1 MKELRKMYN
10 QKTKKMENFIAN
22 LSSEDR
28 IELFLIIISFT
39 EENKLGELF
48 EKAKDYLDVMSIA
61 FDIEIYETDN
71 SNEIDSDF

>member
-1 MKELRKMYN
+1 MYN

>member
-1 MKELRKMYN
+1 MYN

-28 IELFLIIISFT
+28 IELFLIIIYFT

-48 EKAKDYLDVMSIA
+48 EKAKDYLDVMSSDL
-61 FDIEIYETDN
+61 DIEIYERDN
-71 SNEIDSDF
+71 SNETDSDF